1 MIASFLSG
9 QKETVV
15 IVRLTRTLQVCT
27 FFKVKHGTEP
37 SSRSQCTDNP
47 PVLSITNSGFRPG
60 GSVRALEQ
68 MQQNY
73 SGPRSL
79 KFFAICVYKC
89 VRRRLRNT
97 ADPDANF
104 QEWKKK
110 KVWKSSTIK
119 HCCTHGQLSED
130 RGVSEFSSFFFAS
143 SCSAETLKHT
153 NGRHLYDIQW
163 NILRWLHKGLLL

>member
-15 IVRLTRTLQVCT
+15 IVRLNRTLQVCT

-97 ADPDANF
+97 AEPDANF

-110 KVWKSSTIK
+110 KCEKVA
-119 HCCTHGQLSED
+119 QLSIVALM
-130 RGVSEFSSFFFAS
+130 VSSLRTEAFWVLFSFFAS

-163 NILRWLHKGLLL
+163 NILWWLHKGLLL